1 MSLGVVVCVASFSR
15 HARADEPFAATEP
28 HLLDE
33 TAEVTSVVDA
43 FDRDDPFDL
52 HIYAGFTQRWK
63 RADIHRETAL
73 NQPGLTTGGFVANT
87 ENIARFSEDT
97 SILNVGA
104 DIGLFR
110 DLALTFRLP
119 IILSDSRSLGDLDGS
134 TKIPSASKTRAAP
147 RSSTFHS
154 NRPREAASITS
165 PSVSIG
171 PSRTSSA
178 IGRSRR
184 GSSGSKDASASAIR
198 STRATRRAARRCV
211 PIRRTHPPATTRR
224 ARRA

>member
-1 MSLGVVVCVASFSR
+1 MRLGASISLGAIACIAITSR
-15 HARADEPFAATEP
+15 TARADEPFAATEP

-87 ENIARFSEDT
+87 ENVARFSEDT

-104 DIGLFR
+104 EIGIFR

-134 TKIPSASKTRAAP
+134 SKIRNASKTRAAA
-147 RSSTFHS
+147 RSSASRS
-154 NRPREAASITS
+154 NRPHEAASTTS
-165 PSVSIG
+165 PSGSTG
-171 PSRTSSA
+171 PSRTNSA
-178 IGRSRR
+178 TRRSRR
-184 GSSGSKDASASAIR
+184 GWSESKGDSASAIR
-198 STRATRRAARRCV
+198 CTHAARRAARTFA
-211 PIRRTHPPATTRR
+211 RTPPT
-224 ARRA
+224 